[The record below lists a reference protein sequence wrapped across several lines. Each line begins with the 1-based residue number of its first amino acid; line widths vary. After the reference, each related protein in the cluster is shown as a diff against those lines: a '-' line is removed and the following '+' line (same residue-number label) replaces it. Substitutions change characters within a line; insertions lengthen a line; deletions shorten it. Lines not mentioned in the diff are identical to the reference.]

1 MIKKKLIAKCLV
13 LAAKAKAAAP
23 AVAAAQ
29 AAAAAVVVV
38 VYHLHQKRRLQIIAQ
53 VEMKKI
59 ICRRLRP
66 KSN

>member
-23 AVAAAQ
+23 AVAVAQ
-29 AAAAAVVVV
+29 AAVVVV